1 MKLQFRGT
9 PNASAPLALSPER
22 EPWGPATV
30 GTSVRVQRAGWGG
43 RQVVKRGRGVL
54 PQRFS
59 TYPRLRNLKLCNE
72 ANSSIHFTGASAEPL
87 VPVQVAEWAEKRVWG
102 QFLCLE
108 ANFPRSLDSERGSDG
123 ARRGEEPQ
131 AQERRSWHEA

>member
-1 MKLQFRGT
+1 M
-9 PNASAPLALSPER
+9 
-22 EPWGPATV
+22 
-30 GTSVRVQRAGWGG
+30 
-43 RQVVKRGRGVL
+43 VKRGRGVL

-59 TYPRLRNLKLCNE
+59 TYPRLRDLKLCNE

-102 QFLCLE
+102 QFLRLE

-123 ARRGEEPQ
+123 ARRGVEPQ
-131 AQERRSWHEA
+131 ARERRSWHEA